1 MCVGNMI
8 LPADIAHMPLF
19 WCRHRRARQS
29 LWNLEDTRVR
39 SCIGETRGVRGWQSG
54 ISEGCPRPEGLELM
68 HVYFR
73 TVLNL
78 MTFKS
83 ECNGWEI
90 RFPPPPVD
98 ERGRNIPLRTDK
110 VSERI
115 DNFILMSRIFIVFPI
130 LARGAKQ
137 RPLFRYT
144 VHLNA
149 DRRQICI
156 PSTVQTGRQTKS
168 QSTALIHMARY

>member
-19 WCRHRRARQS
+19 GAGTGAHSKVYARHACKLVHRG
-29 LWNLEDTRVR
+29 DTRCSGTAKRYFRRGAEPV
-39 SCIGETRGVRGWQSG
+39 ETR
-54 ISEGCPRPEGLELM
+54 GLELM
-68 HVYFR
+68 HAYFR

-83 ECNGWEI
+83 ECNGSEI

-110 VSERI
+110 GSERI
-115 DNFILMSRIFIVFPI
+115 DNFHFMSHIFMVYPI

-137 RPLFRYT
+137 MPLFRYT
-144 VHLNA
+144 VHLNT

-168 QSTALIHMARY
+168 QSTGIIHMKRY